1 MPGPASGETL
11 RLVAQA
17 LTAVWE
23 DERAPGTES
32 TVALLRPVPDIQ
44 PPPPQAGLVGRERL
58 VRRLIQSQGRPVAL
72 VIAPAGYGKTTL
84 LAEWAARDARPF
96 ARVTLTRA
104 HRDRLEL
111 LSAIAA
117 ALESI
122 EPLGWEVFEAL
133 TSGRHDAA
141 DVALQRLVR
150 VLDKRARPVVLAID
164 DLHVLPA
171 RAVWPVLETVGQA
184 LGPGSQIAVAA
195 RGDAGLPVGRLRT
208 HRSSIELRSADL
220 AMTRSEAAALLRAA
234 GVAPEPDEV
243 LALVQRTGGW
253 PAGLYLAALSLSD
266 QGPGARAEAFSG
278 DDRYVADYVNEEL
291 LAGLPPRRREFL
303 VRTSILERLSAP
315 LCDAVLE
322 RSGSADELEAL
333 THTGLPLEVLDR
345 NRAGYRYNPLF
356 ADVLRSE
363 LSRADPDRAAC
374 LHRRASNRLGAE
386 GDTDGALVHAIQAA
400 DLPRAGRLLWGC
412 AIERLAQ
419 GREESI
425 RSALACFS
433 DEQLSDT
440 PLLAL
445 TAAAGSLAR
454 GALDEAERW
463 TSVAAAGRGAQRPAG
478 RRNPVDAGVALMRAW
493 TGRDGVGQMGADA
506 ARADAL
512 LEPKSPWRA
521 LCGLLRGISLQLGG
535 EPEEARLELETAGH
549 RAASRAPMIQALCL
563 AQLALASAEAGDTER
578 AAVLVARAR
587 AQVERSE
594 LSDSPTVALVFSVSA
609 ALRAQTGT
617 SVEAAADLR
626 HARELLARVT
636 DPTPWYD
643 AECRILLADAAARTG
658 VPAAA
663 AQLLTEAQVALRRCP
678 DAGVLEAMLVNAQD
692 LIERSACEDAAA
704 EWSLTA
710 AELRVLGY
718 LPSHLCFREIADR
731 LYVSS
736 NTVKTHARAIYR
748 KLGVSSRGE
757 AVELARGA
765 ALVEPEAAG

>member
-1 MPGPASGETL
+1 M
-11 RLVAQA
+11 AQA
-17 LTAVWE
+17 LTTVLE
-23 DERAPGTES
+23 EERAPGTDS

-58 VRRLIQSQGRPVAL
+58 VRRLIESQGRPVTL

-84 LAEWAARDARPF
+84 LAEWAAGDARPF

-104 HRDRLEL
+104 HRERLEL
-111 LSAIAA
+111 ISAIAT
-117 ALESI
+117 ALDRI

-133 TSGRHDAA
+133 TSGRHDAV

-150 VLDKRARPVVLAID
+150 ALGRRARPVVLAID

-171 RAVWPVLETVGQA
+171 RAVWPVLEVVGQA

-195 RGDAGLPVGRLRT
+195 RGDAGLPVGRLRA
-208 HRSSIELRSADL
+208 HRSSIELRSSDL
-220 AMTRSEAAALLRAA
+220 AMTRSEAASLLRAA
-234 GVAPEPDEV
+234 GVALEPDEV
-243 LALVQRTGGW
+243 LALVDRTGGW

-266 QGPGARAEAFSG
+266 QGPGAPAEAFCG
-278 DDRYVADYVNEEL
+278 DDRYVADYIREQL
-291 LAGLPPRRREFL
+291 LAGLTLERREFL
-303 VRTSILERLSAP
+303 LRTSVLERLSAP

-333 THTGLPLEVLDR
+333 TQAGVPLEVLDR
-345 NRAGYRYNPLF
+345 NRTSYRYNPLF

-363 LSRADPDRAAC
+363 LARAEPGYAAC
-374 LHRRASNRLGAE
+374 LHRRASGRLEVG
-386 GDTDGALVHAIQAA
+386 GDTDGAVRHAIRAA

-433 DEQLSDT
+433 DGQLSDT

-445 TAAAGSLAR
+445 TAAVSSFAR
-454 GALDEAERW
+454 GAIDEAERW
-463 TSVAAAGRGAQRPAG
+463 TSIAAAGRDAQRPAR
-478 RRNPVDAGVALMRAW
+478 RRNPVDAGLALMRAW
-493 TGRDGVGQMGADA
+493 TGRDGAAQMGADA

-521 LCGLLRGISLQLGG
+521 LCGLLRGTSLQLGG
-535 EPEEARLELETAGH
+535 EPEAARLELETAGH
-549 RAASRAPMIQALCL
+549 RAASRTPMIQALCL
-563 AQLALASAEAGDTER
+563 AQLALGSAEAGDTGR
-578 AAVLVARAR
+578 AAVLVSRAR

-594 LSDSPTVALVFSVSA
+594 LSDCPTVALVFSVSA
-609 ALRAQTGT
+609 ALRAQTGK
-617 SVEAAADLR
+617 SMEAAADLR

-663 AQLLTEAQVALRRCP
+663 AQLLTEAEVALRRCP
-678 DAGVLEAMLVNAQD
+678 DAGVLNAMLEDAQRR
-692 LIERSACEDAAA
+692 IERSACDSAET

-710 AELRVLGY
+710 AERRVLGY

-731 LYVSS
+731 LYVSC

-757 AVELARGA
+757 AVELARAA